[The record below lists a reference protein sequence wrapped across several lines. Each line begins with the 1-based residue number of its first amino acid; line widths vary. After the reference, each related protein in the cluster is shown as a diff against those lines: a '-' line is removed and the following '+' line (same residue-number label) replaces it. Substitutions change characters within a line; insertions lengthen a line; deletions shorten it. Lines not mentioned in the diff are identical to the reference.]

1 MAQSGIDLLI
11 RRAVERYKD
20 PEYEPPV
27 ALMDRP
33 NTVLFPILEQENTP
47 MPGNMGSPLGEFAM
61 QMGEQAMGGMMGA
74 GGAPG
79 GALPAPGGGG
89 NEMDMMAALM
99 GGGAGGG
106 DPMMGGVDAAAMM
119 MQPGAQQGPQPGPLP
134 EEQMPI
140 PGVS

>member
-1 MAQSGIDLLI
+1 MPKASIDTLI
-11 RRAVERYKD
+11 KRAIERYRD
-20 PEYEPPV
+20 GEYEPPV
-27 ALMDRP
+27 SLMDRP
-33 NTVLFPILEQENTP
+33 NTVLFPILEQDASP
-47 MPGNMGSPLGEFAM
+47 MPQNMGSPLGEFAM

-74 GGAPG
+74 PG

-89 NEMDMMAALM
+89 SEMDMMAALM

-119 MQPGAQQGPQPGPLP
+119 MQPGAAQGPQPGPLP